1 MAEPKEIEK
10 KGMGKDK
17 GSRKFEKTS
26 AADRQKANTDGKFGY
41 FDEANRRFVPAF
53 IDMIDGGDRDNRGD
67 DFAGGPLSGILNALG
82 VPPYGSLRDRP
93 FGGPSGSPIQQAV
106 AGGGMSGARPQIK
119 PSRTP
124 APSYAN
130 MDMGEAGRGSM
141 PPDTPLPYANMNMG
155 EAGRGFMPP
164 DTPLPYANMDMGE
177 AGRGSMPPDTPLSYA
192 NMDMGEAGRGSM
204 PADTPLPYANMD
216 MGEAGRGSMPP
227 IVSNAGYAI
236 DPTRAGRIQA
246 QRNIDNRERLRANM
260 GQITEAEYN
269 ALSRAQKSNLGLP
282 VRPLD
287 LMFAGSDAF
296 KEPMVG
302 SGRGSSSGD
311 ADFDRFLE
319 RAANNP
325 YMPQRSMEDMYKIY
339 SNMKR
344 SGSLGQFF

>member
-177 AGRGSMPPDTPLSYA
+177 AGRGSMPP
-192 NMDMGEAGRGSM
+192 
-204 PADTPLPYANMD
+204 
-216 MGEAGRGSMPP
+216 

>member
-177 AGRGSMPPDTPLSYA
+177 AGRGSMPP
-192 NMDMGEAGRGSM
+192 
-204 PADTPLPYANMD
+204 
-216 MGEAGRGSMPP
+216 

-246 QRNIDNRERLRANM
+246 QRNIDNRERMRQAM
-260 GQITEAEYN
+260 SQVTQAEYD
-269 ALSRAQKSNLGLP
+269 AMSRGQRADMGLP
-282 VRPLD
+282 VRGID
-287 LMFAGSDAF
+287 LLFAGSDAF
-296 KEPMVG
+296 KQSVPLDRF
-302 SGRGSSSGD
+302 GRSTGD
-311 ADFDRFLE
+311 AGFDEFMDLVRRTPGQGALLNDP
-319 RAANNP
+319 AAA
-325 YMPQRSMEDMYKIY
+325 YDMYQR
-339 SNMKR
+339 MKAA
-344 SGSLGQFF
+344 GQL